1 MLKLLTLAACL
12 HAQIYTTGSYTGP
25 GLKLVPEAQLPVFED
40 TFKSRAGLVKA
51 ARNTKKYLEKI
62 KKETPTKL
70 FRIGDK
76 DYGIQA
82 LLDSADAIVE
92 VTKST
97 EGLNERVRRT
107 FDVYQ
112 SVGGDGQGKVVFSSY
127 YQPMLEASLKPTAV
141 YKYPIYKKPADMV
154 EVDLA
159 AFDKKNGVDSLIGRL
174 GKDGRVVPYFTR
186 GEIDIKK
193 SLAGKNLELAWLK
206 DRFDILDMH
215 IQGSAILK
223 LMPAGKEMLAGYA
236 ATNAR
241 TYNSVGLTLVKAGIF
256 SREEITHDK
265 LRQYLRDNPTAE
277 NWILAQNPRFTF
289 FTLKPLPEGGEPF
302 GTVNESLTPSRSI
315 AIDTAYIP
323 LGAVTYFTTLSPQV
337 DEKGGLLGIFP
348 TARFAMAM
356 DTGGAIKTPGRV
368 DIYVGHGQQAA
379 ITARNQWAEGKLYVL
394 IKKLPP
400 RER

>member
-1 MLKLLTLAACL
+1 MLRLFLLAGNLFAQATSTAAF
-12 HAQIYTTGSYTGP
+12 TGP
-25 GLKLVPEAQLPVFED
+25 GLKPVPPDQFPVFED

-51 ARNTKKYLEKI
+51 ARNTKRYLEKI
-62 KKETPTKL
+62 KKETPTRL

-76 DYGIQA
+76 DYGVQA
-82 LLDSADAIVE
+82 LIDSADALME

-97 EGLNERVRRT
+97 AGLNERVREA

-112 SVGGDGQGKVVFSSY
+112 SVGSDGQGKVIFSSY

-141 YKYPIYKKPADMV
+141 YKYPIYRKPADMV

-159 AFDKKNGVDSLIGRL
+159 AFDKKNGADSLIGRV

-186 GEIDIKK
+186 GEIDVKK
-193 SLAGKNLELAWLK
+193 ALAGKGYELAWLK

-223 LMPAGKEMLAGYA
+223 LMPSGKEMLAGYA

-256 SREEITHDK
+256 AREEITHDK

-289 FTLKPLPEGGEPF
+289 FQLKPLPADGEPF
-302 GTVNESLTPSRSI
+302 GTVNEPLTPSRSI
-315 AIDTAYIP
+315 AIDPAFIP
-323 LGAVTYFTTLSPQV
+323 LGTVTYFTTSSPQV
-337 DEKGGLLGIFP
+337 DEKGNLLGIFP
-348 TARFAMAM
+348 NSRFAMAM

-368 DIYVGHGQQAA
+368 DIYVGHGKQAA
-379 ITARNQWAEGKLYVL
+379 VTARNQWADGKLYVL
-394 IKKLPP
+394 VKKLPP

>member
-1 MLKLLTLAACL
+1 MFVLVLLAALL
-12 HAQIYTTGSYTGP
+12 HAQIYTTGTYTGP
-25 GLKLVPEAQLPVFED
+25 GLRLVPESQLPVFD
-40 TFKSRAGLVKA
+40 DSFKSRAGLVKA

-70 FRIGDK
+70 FRVGDK
-76 DYGIQA
+76 DYGIQT
-82 LLDSADAIVE
+82 LIDSADAIVE

-97 EGLNERVRRT
+97 EGLTERIKQT

-112 SVGGDGQGKVVFSSY
+112 SVGLDGQGKVVFSSY
-127 YQPMLEASLKPTAV
+127 YQPMLEASLKQTAV
-141 YKYPIYKKPADMV
+141 FKYPIYKRPSDMV

-159 AFDKKNGVDSLIGRL
+159 AFDKKNGVDTLIGRV

-193 SLAGKNLELAWLK
+193 ALAGKGYELAWLK

-223 LMPAGKEMLAGYA
+223 LMPGEKEMLAGYA

-241 TYNSVGLTLVKAGIF
+241 AYNSVGLTLVKAGIF

-289 FTLKPLPEGGEPF
+289 FQLKPLPADGEPF
-302 GTVNESLTPSRSI
+302 GTVNESLSPSRSI
-315 AIDTAYIP
+315 AIDPAFIP

-337 DEKGGLLGIFP
+337 NEKGDLLGIFP
-348 TARFAMAM
+348 SARFAMAM

-368 DIYVGHGQQAA
+368 DIYVGHGKQAA
-379 ITARNQWAEGKLYVL
+379 ITARNQWADGKLYVL